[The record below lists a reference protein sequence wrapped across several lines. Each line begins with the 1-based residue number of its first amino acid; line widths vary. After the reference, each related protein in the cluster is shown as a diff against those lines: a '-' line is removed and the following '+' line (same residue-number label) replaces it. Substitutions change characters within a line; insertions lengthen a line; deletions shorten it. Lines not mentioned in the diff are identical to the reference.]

1 MGSNKEQFETMR
13 ALLLPV
19 LFGVQIVCGS
29 EPIVNMNG
37 DYLISNPDP
46 SAPSGW
52 SSSYSKFDDV
62 EFFDV
67 YSPPI
72 STTYGQVFWTM
83 MDPVPLDPDLVTRFK
98 GKTMALVGYET
109 DQVMRTPEG
118 DVPVPITWAYNH
130 HFVAYMS
137 GAYSQLQQLQG
148 EELTNPGMANHGAE
162 ATYMTLMREDLD
174 DPAPNSEVPTSQ
186 MISEG
191 NGGEF
196 RMSYH
201 GYPRGMAQLI
211 DSPTT
216 FHIQPMQIDTKN
228 RHYNGSDFKPDLLPK
243 ASAAPPNATYSGL
256 LECPC
261 TDRIV
266 KKVDVEYTTQSQGSC
281 ATNVG
286 NATECFIAASK
297 VENGQV
303 DGNST
308 VSSTS
313 LPSDCSMVK
322 YENGTTIAFFNE
334 VASSEAAC
342 GGGEMFTGSYEATPA
357 LTKTLVRLN
366 AKVAGGE
373 ASISISGPSTVWFSV
388 AFGSNNFAMA
398 DKPWTLVVDG
408 KGNVEERKL
417 GDHDPG
423 TVLSSSIKVTSNTVV
438 NGVRTVVMTR
448 EFKGKTSDHFTF
460 ESTSSEISIITASG
474 TGPNY
479 AYHGPKQRT
488 GGKLQLSGVDVP
500 TCVCNAGVKGSI
512 NGIPFHKDCKPRP
525 GGDLL
530 QQKNPTCWVETYQG
544 GLQCCHHD
552 TILLD
557 KEQTPPE
564 EKLTYHLKFRFY
576 FQPYTPEPPSHRNLL
591 RMWHQTEENSGEY
604 DVVGCPP
611 GTPPSMC
618 TYQITSHFTVE
629 EMVQDC
635 DLRKAPTCWGNTTAY
650 DGINL
655 IYAAGHCHA
664 PSCLSM
670 ELYNADTGMLL
681 CRHDPV
687 YGKTHQVHDELGFV
701 AIPPCLWGEPEEG
714 LSPPTFLHF
723 NTNLTSIK
731 RNNNTNTHYGEMAMW
746 QMRGVMVNSH

>member
-1 MGSNKEQFETMR
+1 MGVTKKLSSAMRVWLFFTLCRLGSAEQ
-13 ALLLPV
+13 
-19 LFGVQIVCGS
+19 
-29 EPIVNMNG
+29 IVNMNG

-46 SAPSGW
+46 NTPSSW
-52 SSSYSKFDDV
+52 SSSYSKFEDV

-83 MDPVPLDPDLVTRFK
+83 MDPVPLDPALVARFK

-109 DQVMRTPEG
+109 DQVMRTAEG

-137 GAYSQLQQLQG
+137 GAYSELQQLQG
-148 EELTNPGMANHGAE
+148 EELKNPGMANHGAQ
-162 ATYMTLMREDLD
+162 ATYMTMMREDLD

-196 RMSYH
+196 RKSYH

-211 DSPTT
+211 DSPST
-216 FHIQPMQIDTKN
+216 FHLQPMQIDTKN

-243 ASAAPPNATYSGL
+243 ASAAPEGAPYSGL

-266 KKVDVEYTTQSQGSC
+266 KKVEVEYSTQSQGACGIAVVS
-281 ATNVG
+281 
-286 NATECFIAASK
+286 ATECFAAADK
-297 VENGQV
+297 VENGRV

-308 VSSTS
+308 VTSTS
-313 LPSDCSMVK
+313 LPSDCSLVK
-322 YENGTTIAFFNE
+322 FENGTTIAFFNE
-334 VASSEAAC
+334 ATSEAAC
-342 GGGEMFTGSYEATPA
+342 GGGEMFVGSYEATAA
-357 LTKTLVRLN
+357 LTKTQVRLN

-373 ASISISGPSTVWFSV
+373 ATITMSGPSNAWFSV
-388 AFGSNNFAMA
+388 AFGSPNFAMA
-398 DKPWTLVVDG
+398 DRPWTLVVDG
-408 KGNVEERKL
+408 KGNIEERKL

-423 TVLSSSIKVTSNTVV
+423 TLLASSVRVTSNTVV
-438 NGVRTVVMTR
+438 DGERTVVVTR
-448 EFKGKTSDHFTF
+448 EFKGKTLDHFTF
-460 ESTSSEISIITASG
+460 ESTSSEIAVITASG

-500 TCVCNAGVKGSI
+500 TCICNAGVKGSI

-544 GLQCCHHD
+544 GLQCCHHE

-557 KEQTPPE
+557 KNQTPSK

-576 FQPYTPEPPSHRNLL
+576 FQPYTSNPPSHRNLL

-611 GTPPSMC
+611 GTPASMC
-618 TYQITSHFTVE
+618 TYQITSHFTVQ
-629 EMVQDC
+629 EMVQEC

-655 IYAAGHCHA
+655 IYAAGHYHA

-687 YGKTHQVHDELGFV
+687 YGKTHQVHDELGYV

-714 LSPPTFLHF
+714 LSKPIFLHF

-746 QMRGVMVNSH
+746 QMRGVMVNSELN